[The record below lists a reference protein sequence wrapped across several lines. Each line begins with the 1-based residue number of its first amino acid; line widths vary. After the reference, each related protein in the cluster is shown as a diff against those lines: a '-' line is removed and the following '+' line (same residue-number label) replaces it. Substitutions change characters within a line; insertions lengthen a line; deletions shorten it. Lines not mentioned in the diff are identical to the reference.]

1 MNFSAQASAIPFIQ
15 IFLRPWMKIL
25 GVDVGVINFAW
36 CLIEFDPQTKESQ
49 ILDWQKIALFPSA
62 RCCGRLVARLVEV
75 TRGHSAF
82 GLPDQIAIEGQRT
95 GINRCI
101 ECTLH
106 ALLYGRARIVS
117 PRAIKHFFKISNPSY
132 KERKRAPWTSAAT
145 SYPPSSPTS
154 RIETASSTTSA
165 TPT

>member
-1 MNFSAQASAIPFIQ
+1 
-15 IFLRPWMKIL
+15 MKIL

-106 ALLYGRARIVS
+106 ALLYGRARI
-117 PRAIKHFFKISNPSY
+117 
-132 KERKRAPWTSAAT
+132 ERKRGAVDKCRDLVPAELADIADRNGKLDDLCDAYLIALYAALN
-145 SYPPSSPTS
+145 PL
-154 RIETASSTTSA
+154 
-165 TPT
+165 

>member
-1 MNFSAQASAIPFIQ
+1 
-15 IFLRPWMKIL
+15 MKIL
-25 GVDVGVINFAW
+25 GVDVGVINFA
-36 CLIEFDPQTKESQ
+36 C
-49 ILDWQKIALFPSA
+49 
-62 RCCGRLVARLVEV
+62 
-75 TRGHSAF
+75 AF

-132 KERKRAPWTSAAT
+132 KERKRGAVDKCRDLVPAELAGIADRNGKLDDLCDAYLIALYAALN
-145 SYPPSSPTS
+145 PL
-154 RIETASSTTSA
+154 
-165 TPT
+165 

>member
-1 MNFSAQASAIPFIQ
+1 
-15 IFLRPWMKIL
+15 MKIL

-132 KERKRAPWTSAAT
+132 KERKRGAVDKCRDLVPAQLSEIADRNGKLDDLCDAYLIALYAALN
-145 SYPPSSPTS
+145 PL
-154 RIETASSTTSA
+154 
-165 TPT
+165 